1 MTKKVTLKDFEHLA
15 KVLDENRHAK
25 IPDSHW
31 AEFAKVVKRNNE
43 RAEAIEKTMTPT
55 WEDMQRRFTL

>member
-1 MTKKVTLKDFEHLA
+1 MTKKLTLKDFEHLA
-15 KVLDENRHAK
+15 KVLKENRNAK

-31 AEFAKVVKRNNE
+31 EEFAKVVKRNNE
-43 RAEAIEKTMTPT
+43 RAEAIEKAMTPT